1 MSFLGTLLGGAAGF
15 MLGGPTGAMMGAS
28 LGGGVDASNAA
39 SKAANM
45 QAQSADQAT
54 QLQREMFNKQL
65 ELQQPYQEAGTNAL
79 NKLQG
84 LSDYTK
90 FGMSQFQQDPGY
102 AFRLAEGQKALDR
115 AAAARGGLISGGALK
130 AAQRYGQDMGSQ
142 EYQNAFNRYQI
153 ERNAMLNPLQ
163 SLAGVGQ
170 TAANTIGSNAGQF
183 GVNAGNNMMA
193 GANARASGY
202 VGGANA
208 LTGGLSNAAN
218 IYQSNQMMNAIQA
231 NGLNQRY
238 GMGNTYFPSGV
249 GGSALPTNASQINWG
264 DY

>member
-15 MLGGPTGAMMGAS
+15 MIGGPTGAMMGAS

-39 SKAANM
+39 SKAAGI

-54 QLQREMFNKQL
+54 QLQRDMFNKQM
-65 ELQQPYQEAGTNAL
+65 ELQQPYQEAGVNAL

-90 FGMSQFQQDPGY
+90 FGMGQFQQDPGY
-102 AFRLAEGQKALDR
+102 AFRLSEGQKALDR
-115 AAAARGGLISGGALK
+115 QAAARGGLISGGALK

-142 EYQNAFNRYQI
+142 EYQNAFNRYQT
-153 ERNAMLNPLQ
+153 ERSAMLNPLQ

-170 TAANTIGSNAGQF
+170 TSANIMGSNAGQF
-183 GVNAGNNMMA
+183 GVNAGNNMMS

-208 LTGGLSNAAN
+208 LTGGLSSAAN
-218 IYQSNQMMNAIQA
+218 MYQNNQMMNMMQ
-231 NGLNQRY
+231 NNNLNQRY
-238 GMGNTYFPSGV
+238 GAGNVYYPSGQYGNSTPV
-249 GGSALPTNASQINWG
+249 GEF
-264 DY
+264 

>member
-45 QAQSADQAT
+45 QSQSADQAT
-54 QLQREMFNKQL
+54 QLQREMFNKQV
-65 ELQQPYQEAGTNAL
+65 ELQQPWQQAGVNAL
-79 NKLQG
+79 NKMQSG
-84 LSDYTK
+84 DVM
-90 FGMSQFQQDPGY
+90 GMMDPSY
-102 AFRLAEGQKALDR
+102 NFRLGEGMKALDR
-115 AAAARGGLISGGALK
+115 QAAARGGLISGGALK
-130 AAQRYGQDMGSQ
+130 AAQRYGQDYASTEFG
-142 EYQNAFNRYQI
+142 NAYNR
-153 ERNAMLNPLQ
+153 
-163 SLAGVGQ
+163 LAGLAGIGQ
-170 TAANTIGSNAGQF
+170 TSANNMGNAAGNF

-208 LTGGLSNAAN
+208 LTGGMSNAAN
-218 IYQSNQMMNAIQA
+218 IYQNNQMMNAVQA

-238 GMGNTYFPSGV
+238 GMGNTYFPGGS

>member
-39 SKAANM
+39 AKAANI
-45 QAQSADQAT
+45 QANSADQAT
-54 QLQREMFNKQL
+54 QLQRDMFNKQV
-65 ELQQPYQEAGTNAL
+65 ELQQPYQEAGVNAL
-79 NKLQG
+79 NKMQSG
-84 LSDYTK
+84 NVM
-90 FGMSQFQQDPGY
+90 GMMDPSY
-102 AFRLAEGQKALDR
+102 QFRLGEGLKAIDR
-115 AAAARGGLISGGALK
+115 QAAARGGLISGGALK
-130 AAQRYGQDMGSQ
+130 AAQRYGQDYASTEFG
-142 EYQNAFNRYQI
+142 NAYNRL
-153 ERNAMLNPLQ
+153 A
-163 SLAGVGQ
+163 SLAGIGQ
-170 TAANTIGSNAGQF
+170 TATNTMGNAAGQF

-208 LTGGLSNAAN
+208 LTSGLSGAAN
-218 IYQSNQMMNAIQA
+218 MYQSNQMMNAIQA

>member
-39 SKAANM
+39 SKAAGM

-54 QLQREMFNKQL
+54 QLQREMFNKQV
-65 ELQQPYQEAGTNAL
+65 ELQEPWRQAGINAL
-79 NKLQG
+79 NKMQSG
-84 LSDYTK
+84 DVM
-90 FGMSQFQQDPGY
+90 GMMDPSYG
-102 AFRLAEGQKALDR
+102 FRLSEGQKALDR
-115 AAAARGGLISGGALK
+115 QAAARGGLISGGALK
-130 AAQRYGQDMGSQ
+130 AAQRYGQDFASTEFG
-142 EYQNAFNRYQI
+142 NAYNRL
-153 ERNAMLNPLQ
+153 AG
-163 SLAGVGQ
+163 LAGVGQ
-170 TAANTIGSNAGQF
+170 TSTNNIGNAAGTF

-218 IYQSNQMMNAIQA
+218 IYQNNQMMNAVQA
-231 NGLNQRY
+231 NSLNQRY
-238 GMGNTYFPSGV
+238 GAGNTYFPNGSY
-249 GGSALPTNASQINWG
+249 GSAFPTNASQINWG

>member
-54 QLQREMFNKQL
+54 QLQRDMFNKQV
-65 ELQQPYQEAGTNAL
+65 ELQQPWQQAGVNAL
-79 NKLQG
+79 NKMQSG
-84 LSDYTK
+84 DVM
-90 FGMSQFQQDPGY
+90 GMMDPSY
-102 AFRLAEGQKALDR
+102 QFRLGEGMKALDR
-115 AAAARGGLISGGALK
+115 QAAARGGLISGGALK
-130 AAQRYGQDMGSQ
+130 AAQRYGQDFASTEFG
-142 EYQNAFNRYQI
+142 NAYNR
-153 ERNAMLNPLQ
+153 
-163 SLAGVGQ
+163 LAGLAGIGQ
-170 TAANTIGSNAGQF
+170 TATNTMGSNAGQF

-218 IYQSNQMMNAIQA
+218 IYQNNQMMNSVQA
-231 NGLNQRY
+231 NSLNQRY
-238 GMGNTYFPSGV
+238 GMGNTYFPSGSY
-249 GGSALPTNASQINWG
+249 GSALPTNASQINWG